1 MVTCK
6 RLKIVPIPKGIVYQ
20 NKYKY
25 SLNVQEGKK
34 KRTVG
39 LFKTRSEALKEYK
52 KYSKSC

>member
-6 RLKIVPIPKGIVYQ
+6 KIRIVPIPKGIVYN

-25 SLNVQEGKK
+25 SLNIQQGKK

-39 LFKTRSEALKEYK
+39 LFKTKAEALKESK
-52 KYSKSC
+52 KYSDSC